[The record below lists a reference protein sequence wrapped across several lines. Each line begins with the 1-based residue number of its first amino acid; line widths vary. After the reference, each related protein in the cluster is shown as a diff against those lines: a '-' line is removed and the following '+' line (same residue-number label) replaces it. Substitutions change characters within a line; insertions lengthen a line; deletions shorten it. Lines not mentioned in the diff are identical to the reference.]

1 MSQELFSRWPDDPA
15 LPPTPA
21 DERERMEALRRYGA
35 FGLIQS
41 AAFDDIARLAA
52 FICETPVALISL
64 IDSNRQWFLSKTGID
79 ACETS
84 RDASFCAHAL
94 VGTDMLIVEDALQ
107 DARFA
112 RNAMVVGEPFVRFYA
127 GAPLMTQDGYALGT
141 LCVIDRVPR
150 TLTPKQQAALLS
162 LSRLA
167 VGQLESTRMRRELR
181 TLKQSFGS
189 RPAPR

>member
-1 MSQELFSRWPDDPA
+1 MSQEFSHRNDDPA

-21 DERERMEALRRYGA
+21 DERERIEALRRYGA
-35 FGLIQS
+35 FGLIRS
-41 AAFDDIARLAA
+41 AAFDDLARLAA
-52 FICETPVALISL
+52 FICETPMALISL
-64 IDSNRQWFLSKTGID
+64 VDTNRQWFLSKAGID

-112 RNAMVVGEPFVRFYA
+112 HNAMVIGEPFVRFYA
-127 GAPLMTQDGYALGT
+127 GAPLLTQDGYALGT

-150 TLTPKQQAALLS
+150 TLSPMQKEALLS

-167 VGQLESTRMRRELR
+167 VGQLESSRMKRELR
-181 TLKQSFGS
+181 TLKQSFVS